1 MWERAFIFLKKMGTV
16 ILVGSIVIWFLSSFP
31 QTTNRSKE
39 FERDIQKTEEHYRM
53 SMAQLDATSPNY
65 KSDKTRLALNKR
77 EIISKLKA
85 QRYQEII
92 YFSFIGR
99 IGRTIEPL
107 FRPLGFGWREAVAL
121 ITGFVAKEV
130 VVSTLGVLYNA
141 GGEKDD
147 ELSFLL
153 RDKSG
158 LNPVTAYAFLVFV
171 LIYTPCLATLAA
183 IKQETKSFKWT
194 LFSIFYEIT
203 LAWTLAFL
211 IVKIGGFFMRLA

>member
-1 MWERAFIFLKKMGTV
+1 M
-16 ILVGSIVIWFLSSFP
+16 SI
-31 QTTNRSKE
+31 
-39 FERDIQKTEEHYRM
+39 
-53 SMAQLDATSPNY
+53 AQLDASSPNY
-65 KSDKTRLALNKR
+65 RSNKARLTEDRDEK
-77 EIISKLKA
+77 ISILKA
-85 QRYQEII
+85 QKYQEVI
-92 YFSFIGR
+92 YYSFIGR
-99 IGRTIEPL
+99 LGRTIEPL

-141 GGEKDD
+141 GGEKDG

-194 LFSIFYEIT
+194 LFSVFYEIT
-203 LAWTLAFL
+203 LAWVLAYL
-211 IVKIGGFFMRLA
+211 IVKIGGFFIHIS